1 MATNLGIDEEL
12 VTAAQE
18 LGCHKTKK
26 AAVNAALEEY
36 VRTRRL
42 QAFLEMEGTVDF
54 DVDPLEIRREARRRA
69 AAWAEEQE
77 RFWADEDEPQ

>member
-1 MATNLGIDEEL
+1 MATNLGLDDEL
-12 VTAAQE
+12 VEAAVE

-26 AAVNAALEEY
+26 EAVNAALEEY

-42 QAFLEMEGTVDF
+42 TAFLALEGTVDF
-54 DVDPLEIRREARRRA
+54 DVDPMEVRRAERRRA

-77 RFWADEDEPQ
+77 RIWAEEDESS